1 MTAELVAEPRTL
13 CEAAQAIRRVELL
26 VNPLS
31 GSVGAGAPDAA
42 SKLLDEFGL
51 DYRLTVLEPGEL
63 PAQTRA
69 AVDTG
74 PDLVI
79 VVAGD
84 GTARAV
90 ANLCGPDGPLVAPLA
105 GGTMNMLPH
114 AIYGEVDWQTG
125 LVDALTKG
133 EVATIAGGEVDG
145 RSFYVAAILGAPAL
159 FAYVR
164 EAAREHQWRQA
175 VRYIRNAYAST
186 FSKQVK
192 YSFDGSPAEKAE
204 AVALLCPLVSK
215 KLTEQKALEAAAIN
229 PKGAVD
235 AFKLGVRTLLANAG
249 ADWRRDP
256 NVTTAC
262 IQSGRAWASGSLP
275 AILDGE
281 PAKLHKVCDITFK
294 PKAFRVLAPPSAP
307 EPVNP
312 VTG

>member
-1 MTAELVAEPRTL
+1 MTAELVAEPRNL
-13 CEAAQAIRRVELL
+13 CEAAKAIRKIEVL

-31 GSVGAGAPDAA
+31 GSVGSAAPQEAEQ
-42 SKLLDEFGL
+42 LLSEFGI
-51 DYRLTVLEPGEL
+51 DYNITVLESGEV
-63 PAQTRA
+63 PQQVKA
-69 AVDTG
+69 AVEAA

-90 ANLCGPDGPLVAPLA
+90 ANLCGPEGPLVAPLA

-114 AIYGEVDWQTG
+114 AIYGEVDWKQG
-125 LVDALTKG
+125 LINALTEG
-133 EVATIAGGEVDG
+133 EVATISGGEVDG

-159 FAYVR
+159 FGYAR
-164 EAAREHQWRQA
+164 EAAREHHFLQA
-175 VRYIRNAYAST
+175 MRYSRNAYAKV
-186 FSKQVK
+186 FSNKVK
-192 YSFDGSPAEKAE
+192 YSFDGSEPDKAE

-215 KLTEQKALEAAAIN
+215 KMNDQRALEAAAIN
-229 PKGAVD
+229 PKGAAD
-235 AFKLGVRTLLANAG
+235 AFKLGVRTMLSNIAG
-249 ADWRRDP
+249 DWRRDP

-262 IQSGRAWASGSLP
+262 IQSGRAWSSGSLP

-281 PAKLHKVCDITFK
+281 PTKLHKVSDIRFR
-294 PKAFRVLAPPSAP
+294 PNAFRVLAPPSAP